1 MKLVWT
7 RKAKL
12 KLEAILNHIE
22 SEFGT
27 TTRDQFRKRTK
38 EFTSLLAKFPEIG
51 EVEVR
56 DRRIR
61 GFQITKQTRLFYRLT
76 DTRIT
81 ILTLFDTRQDPSKRL
96 R

>member
-12 KLEAILNHIE
+12 RLEAILNHIE
-22 SEFGT
+22 SEFGR
-27 TTRDQFRKRTK
+27 TTRNQFRTRTK

-51 EVEVR
+51 EVEVKEK
-56 DRRIR
+56 RIR
-61 GFQITKQTRLFYRLT
+61 GFQITKQTRVFYRLT

-81 ILTLFDTRQDPSKRL
+81 ILTLFDSRQDPGR
-96 R
+96 RPR